1 MFNGEKPLVIEC
13 GACGHQTPVPD
24 GYVHEYISTADAR
37 EMLGAARGKPVS
49 PQRINTLVKDG
60 RFFPI
65 AKRGRKNQFVRR
77 AQVVDYIAAR
87 DKE

>member
-24 GYVHEYISTADAR
+24 GYVHEYISSSEACAMIGET
-37 EMLGAARGKPVS
+37 RGEPVS
-49 PQRINTLVKDG
+49 MQRVDRLMKDG

-65 AKRGRKNQFVRR
+65 AKRGRNRYIR
-77 AQVVDYIAAR
+77 CAQVADYIAAR
-87 DKE
+87 DGR